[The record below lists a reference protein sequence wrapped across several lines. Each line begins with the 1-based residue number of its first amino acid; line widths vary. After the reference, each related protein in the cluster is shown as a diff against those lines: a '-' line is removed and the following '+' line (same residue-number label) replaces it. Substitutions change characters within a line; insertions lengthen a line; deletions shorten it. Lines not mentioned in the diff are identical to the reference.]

1 VGGGAD
7 DTDAALAAMGLK
19 REGAADE
26 PGVWPEHVQAVE
38 VFAALLTQWRM
49 GPMGGVVGLD
59 YSAIPPTLELMGVAP
74 DNRRELFEQL
84 RVMENEAVKV
94 INEK

>member
-1 VGGGAD
+1 
-7 DTDAALAAMGLK
+7 MGMKL
-19 REGAADE
+19 EGPGNE
-26 PGVWPEHVQAVE
+26 PGIWPEHVQAVE

-59 YSAIPPTLELMGVAP
+59 YSAIPPTLDLLEVARE
-74 DNRRELFEQL
+74 DRRELFEML

-94 INEK
+94 LNEK

>member
-1 VGGGAD
+1 
-7 DTDAALAAMGLK
+7 MGLK
-19 REGAADE
+19 LEGPRPE
-26 PGVWPEHVQAVE
+26 PGIWPEHVQAVE

-74 DNRRELFEQL
+74 DNRRELFEQI

-94 INEK
+94 INGKQ